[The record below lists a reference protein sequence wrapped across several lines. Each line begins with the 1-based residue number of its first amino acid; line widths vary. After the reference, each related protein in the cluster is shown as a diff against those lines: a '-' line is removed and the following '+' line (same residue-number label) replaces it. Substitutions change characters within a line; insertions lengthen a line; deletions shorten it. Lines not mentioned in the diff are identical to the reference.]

1 MVDLRKN
8 ATVTVN
14 NTVAKEIE
22 TMEKMTKVELVAKA
36 KELGMKGYSKMTK
49 AQLIDAIAEEMANK
63 VVGEPMD
70 TVEALAM
77 AVTDHLNNVY
87 GVEAHYNRVAKNNQI
102 LHGVSIKTD
111 DSNIHPTVYVDDL
124 VKECHGQVSEIA
136 IKVIEICE
144 NAKANTPVNIQAVT
158 EMLSDFD
165 KLKENLYCRL
175 VNTETNKEMLS
186 ECPHYE
192 MEDLSVIFSYR
203 LPESD
208 EQGLMSVVIKNP
220 MMESLGITIDDLKA
234 NAKFDTN
241 IKTMAQTMAEMMNL
255 TPEELGIPDDYNM
268 VVITNKDKANGASCI
283 LDTDA
288 MEDLSKKMGGNFYIL
303 PSSIHE
309 CLAVIQDGAVD
320 VESLRTMV
328 QEVNDTQVAP
338 ADLLSYS
345 VYEYIATEKKIVKVA

>member
-1 MVDLRKN
+1 
-8 ATVTVN
+8 
-14 NTVAKEIE
+14 
-22 TMEKMTKVELVAKA
+22 MEKMTKVELVAKA

-49 AQLIDAIAEEMANK
+49 SQLIDAIAEEMANK
-63 VVGEPMD
+63 VVNEPMD
-70 TVEALAM
+70 IEALAM
-77 AVTDHLNNVY
+77 EVVDHLNNVC
-87 GVEAHYNRVAKNNQI
+87 GVNARYNRVTKNNQI
-102 LHGVSIKTD
+102 LHGVSIMSD
-111 DSNIHPTVYVDDL
+111 DSNISPTVYVDDL
-124 VKECHGQVSEIA
+124 ANECSQVSEIA
-136 IKVIEICE
+136 YKIIEICE

-158 EMLSDFD
+158 EVFSDFN

-192 MEDLSVIFSYR
+192 VEDLSVIFSYR

-208 EQGLMSVVIKNP
+208 EEGVMSVTIKNP
-220 MMESLGITIDDLKA
+220 MMESLGITIEDLKA

-241 IKTMAQTMAEMMNL
+241 IKTMAQTLAEITNS
-255 TPEELGIPDDYNM
+255 TPEELGISDDYSM
-268 VVITNKDKANGASCI
+268 VVITNKDKTNGASCI

-309 CLAVIQDGAVD
+309 CLAVMQHEDDGE
-320 VESLRTMV
+320 VEALSAMV
-328 QEVNDTQVAP
+328 HEVNITQVAP

-345 VYEYIATEKKIVKVA
+345 VYEYIADEKKIVKIA